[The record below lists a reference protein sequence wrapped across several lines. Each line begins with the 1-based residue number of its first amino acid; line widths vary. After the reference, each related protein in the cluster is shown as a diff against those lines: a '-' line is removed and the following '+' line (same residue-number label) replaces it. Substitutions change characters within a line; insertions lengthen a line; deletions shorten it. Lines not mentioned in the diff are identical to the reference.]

1 MSIQPN
7 KSISKATI
15 SRRDFLRLA
24 GVGAVSLL
32 IPGCDTQESTAEP
45 TAFPQSKST
54 SNISAHVA
62 VGLAE
67 TYDRDT
73 IENLVRNMIEGLG
86 GLGDI
91 VKPGDSV
98 AIKTNLTGGVKSGAL
113 PGINPVDSFVTHP
126 EIVRALTQA
135 VKAAGASEIF
145 IVEAVY
151 QWDSYIQWGYEAIAE
166 DTGAILVDLN
176 DSKPYPDFQ
185 EVAVG
190 AGSFFYES
198 FIFNPIINDV
208 DVFMSVSKMKNHYLA
223 GVTHTMKNLYGLVP
237 YRYYRLKN
245 NDEYRSGF
253 HGVGEE
259 TRSRL
264 PRIITD
270 LVRARPIDFG
280 MIDGIKT
287 TQGGEGPWINSLAKI
302 EPGLLV
308 AGKNC
313 VATDAVGTALMN
325 HDPIA
330 EYPHAPYFRCDNH
343 LNIAASL
350 GLGTNRLEEIDIL
363 GPPIKKVKKQFSGA
377 W

>member
-1 MSIQPN
+1 MSKN
-7 KSISKATI
+7 CKKTNSKSAI

-24 GVGAVSLL
+24 GVGAASLL
-32 IPGCDTQESTAEP
+32 IPGCQSEESANSLV
-45 TAFPQSKST
+45 SKST
-54 SNISAHVA
+54 DNISTQVA
-62 VGLAE
+62 VGQAE

-73 IENLVRNMIEGLG
+73 IDSLVREMIENLG
-86 GLGDI
+86 GLDDTI
-91 VKPGDSV
+91 KPGDSV
-98 AIKTNLTGGVKSGAL
+98 AIKTNLTGGVKSGSL
-113 PGINPVDSFVTHP
+113 PGIEPVDSFVTHP
-126 EIVRALTQA
+126 EVVRALTKE

-151 QWDSYIQWGYEAIAE
+151 QWDSYIQWGYEEIAE

-176 DSKPYPDFQ
+176 DSKPYTDFQ
-185 EVAVG
+185 EVEVG
-190 AGSFFYES
+190 AGSFIYDS
-198 FIFNPIINDV
+198 FVFNPIINEV

-237 YRYYRLKN
+237 YRYYRLKDK
-245 NDEYRSGF
+245 DEHRSGF

-264 PRIITD
+264 PRIIMD
-270 LVRARPIDFG
+270 LVRARPIDFSL
-280 MIDGIKT
+280 IDGIKT
-287 TQGGEGPWINSLAKI
+287 TQGGEGPWIKTLAKI

-313 VATDAVGTALMN
+313 VATDTVGTALMG

-343 LNIAASL
+343 LNIAAAL
-350 GLGTNRLEEIDIL
+350 GLGTNRLEEIEIL
-363 GPPIKKVKKQFSGA
+363 GPPIKKAKKRFSGA